1 MPRIRVLLADDHHL
15 FREGLANLLDGQPDF
30 EVVGEAAD
38 GLEVL
43 VMARQLIP
51 DLILMDITM
60 PGYDGVEATR
70 KIKEELPEIIV
81 VMLTV
86 ANDDE
91 RLFEA
96 VRSGA
101 QGYLLKTVR
110 AMELVA
116 LLRGAVRGEAA
127 LRPEMAGRLL
137 EEFRRLGSRIPTSE
151 PDETTSLTPR
161 EQEVLRLVA
170 TGHSNDEIAASLTI
184 SVHTVKSHIR
194 NILAK
199 LHVSQRQEA
208 ARYAQREGLIPPP
221 NDPPSKAPGVGGSI
235 EQNAPDDQSA
245 AD

>member
-1 MPRIRVLLADDHHL
+1 MPKIRVLLADDHHL
-15 FREGLANLLDGQPDF
+15 FREGLANLLDAQPDF

-43 VMARQLIP
+43 VMARQLRP

-60 PGYDGVEATR
+60 PGYDGVEATG
-70 KIKEELPEIIV
+70 KIKDELPEIII

-110 AMELVA
+110 SMELVA
-116 LLRGAVRGEAA
+116 LLRGTVRGEAA
-127 LRPEMAGRLL
+127 LTPAMAGRLL
-137 EEFRRLGSRIPTSE
+137 EEFRRLGTRAPTSE

-161 EQEVLRLVA
+161 ELEVLRLVA
-170 TGHSNDEIAASLTI
+170 MGDSNDEIASSLTI

-199 LHVSQRQEA
+199 LQVSQRQEA
-208 ARYAQREGLIPPP
+208 ARYAQREGLLPRPP
-221 NDPPSKAPGVGGSI
+221 DPQAKARGAGD
-235 EQNAPDDQSA
+235 NTDAPDDQTA